1 MVIMMSGLKYSL
13 PRTSP
18 LHHTTRGQDVK
29 SPFLS
34 EKTATG
40 HELVLPRGHPHL
52 NSVVP
57 NPSGQLGEQLLILVT
72 RKPLASKFPNPV
84 SGVGDG

>member
-1 MVIMMSGLKYSL
+1 MMSELEYSL
-13 PRTSP
+13 PRTSS
-18 LHHTTRGQDVK
+18 LHHTTRGQHVE

-40 HELVLPRGHPHL
+40 HELVLPRGRPHR
-52 NSVVP
+52 SSAVP

-72 RKPLASKFPNPV
+72 TKPLVSKFPNPV
-84 SGVGDG
+84 SGVGHG